1 MEAVITI
8 KITISESDLDW
19 IEKRYNQTGVDH
31 IAMLENVIQDALFDD
46 MGIVSK
52 AEITRIGY
60 GEKNETKKQ
69 RYPFNLL

>member
-31 IAMLENVIQDALFDD
+31 IAMLQNVIRDALFDD

-60 GEKNETKKQ
+60 GEIK
-69 RYPFNLL
+69 